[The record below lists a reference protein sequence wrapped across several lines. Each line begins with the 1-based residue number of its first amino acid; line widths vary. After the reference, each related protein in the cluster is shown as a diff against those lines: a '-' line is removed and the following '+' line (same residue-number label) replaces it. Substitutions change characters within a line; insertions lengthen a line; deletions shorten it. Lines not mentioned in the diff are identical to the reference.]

1 MAEYV
6 PLKIPVE
13 VLDGENSAK
22 TLEKIWQ
29 NIEKIAVAQQNLDPA
44 SKEFK
49 ALSGEFN
56 NCLKSTSAY
65 AKAVGDINKVNIQ
78 AQKETDRLAKAHAQQ
93 AKAAREAA
101 DPYRRLNQELK
112 EWQSFLRSSLADGK
126 TTELEINQIAAECRK
141 LTSDL
146 NNVNKR
152 FKDLTATQKENK
164 NVTETLKIAFGSFLG
179 ILGNQALMR
188 MTQVFRDFVT
198 SISQAGIALDGITNT
213 FAAGA
218 RGWKQGGEEME
229 WVANTAE
236 KLGLNLQ
243 STYEPYAK
251 FLTSFTRS
259 GGTLQESRQI
269 FEDLSTAMVSLHL
282 SSDQMNNVFVALEQ
296 MANKGTVQAE
306 ELKRQL
312 GNALPGA
319 FELAAQ
325 AMDVTTAE
333 LMDMMKKGQVVSRDF
348 LPKFAAL
355 VKDSLGTQVGIAADQ
370 YNSHLNRLKSQT
382 FLLQTTLGQM
392 LNEALT
398 PVVKGLTNIV
408 KTTNSVIKIF
418 NQSALATTV
427 LQSAFLAIIV
437 TLGVYVK
444 ETIAATTAT
453 IALATAQG
461 TVAPALTTF
470 QKLLLG
476 VNNLLKTKV
485 TWTGLA
491 TIATNGLRAA
501 LTALAAHPIAATLLA
516 IGSAALYVANSIN
529 KSKKA
534 FQEQYVQIQD
544 VSNNIVGL
552 ISDYSQLAAV
562 QNRSVAQQEAYNRAL
577 ESLKEAYPEI
587 LGYIDTNKI
596 NLNNLTQA
604 QAEHIAS
611 LAIMQKM
618 QEAEKV
624 KSQELNDVWRQA
636 GVFCKTW
643 GLNII
648 ATIQAV
654 EAAIISLINVA
665 GAGLQPW
672 KLFLKSERDKL
683 IGDITSLWGA
693 VKQSFQDAK
702 NVQFESVNEIEAR
715 YKNTVAKLGKEQQ
728 QIVKMLTYSSN
739 ALSNVAT
746 GKSGQEKGG
755 KSDIKSQAED
765 AWQALNRQANET
777 LELIRVNKL
786 AGKNTE
792 KLEKAYLGYKKQIDE
807 VNKAIEKLNKQE
819 KQINMTAAE
828 QAIKIWEDKKKA
840 LQNAEKQYK
849 GMLVAGNAYTK
860 TEIEQQRILMRGL
873 KAETQYNDYL
883 ANRENLMQISSR
895 TARDF
900 GNTLVDAIFNPM
912 EGETFWERLRDVGLS
927 ALKSIATSWSKT
939 LLDGMVKGFGA
950 GFVGTGGSFFQ
961 NLQGGILGMITGAA
975 GKQIGSFGTVGGG
988 TLGLGSA
995 SASAASLTTILG
1007 QLQQQSNGAAQGV
1020 TNLATSALN
1029 ASSNMIST
1037 ATSALSAGTNISGVT
1052 SPAVSAAQSV
1062 ASMAVAAPIAAVGM
1076 GALAATMTVASTAFQ
1091 AAAPALTEMAGAMAS
1106 LATSAATAATSM
1118 AAIAVATAAESV
1130 AKIPIVGGFL
1140 APVAATLTGAGI
1152 AAGTA
1157 MTGAAIGAS
1166 TAITG
1171 AGQMIGGA
1179 MAGIGNKLSGVSSL
1193 SKGANVVPH
1202 AKGGIVSSPTMFA
1215 MQGGNIG
1222 LAGEAGTEVIAPA
1235 RRMSNGDVG
1244 IGAVQPKVTVN
1255 NYTNSAVEVIKRPDN
1270 EMEIKITELNAMLSS
1285 SRTNKGWSNAQAR
1298 MSRQGRQIG

>member
-1 MAEYV
+1 
-6 PLKIPVE
+6 
-13 VLDGENSAK
+13 
-22 TLEKIWQ
+22 
-29 NIEKIAVAQQNLDPA
+29 
-44 SKEFK
+44 
-49 ALSGEFN
+49 
-56 NCLKSTSAY
+56 
-65 AKAVGDINKVNIQ
+65 
-78 AQKETDRLAKAHAQQ
+78 
-93 AKAAREAA
+93 
-101 DPYRRLNQELK
+101 
-112 EWQSFLRSSLADGK
+112 
-126 TTELEINQIAAECRK
+126 
-141 LTSDL
+141 
-146 NNVNKR
+146 
-152 FKDLTATQKENK
+152 
-164 NVTETLKIAFGSFLG
+164 
-179 ILGNQALMR
+179 
-188 MTQVFRDFVT
+188 
-198 SISQAGIALDGITNT
+198 
-213 FAAGA
+213 
-218 RGWKQGGEEME
+218 
-229 WVANTAE
+229 
-236 KLGLNLQ
+236 
-243 STYEPYAK
+243 
-251 FLTSFTRS
+251 
-259 GGTLQESRQI
+259 
-269 FEDLSTAMVSLHL
+269 
-282 SSDQMNNVFVALEQ
+282 
-296 MANKGTVQAE
+296 
-306 ELKRQL
+306 
-312 GNALPGA
+312 
-319 FELAAQ
+319 
-325 AMDVTTAE
+325 
-333 LMDMMKKGQVVSRDF
+333 
-348 LPKFAAL
+348 
-355 VKDSLGTQVGIAADQ
+355 
-370 YNSHLNRLKSQT
+370 
-382 FLLQTTLGQM
+382 
-392 LNEALT
+392 
-398 PVVKGLTNIV
+398 
-408 KTTNSVIKIF
+408 
-418 NQSALATTV
+418 
-427 LQSAFLAIIV
+427 
-437 TLGVYVK
+437 
-444 ETIAATTAT
+444 
-453 IALATAQG
+453 
-461 TVAPALTTF
+461 
-470 QKLLLG
+470 
-476 VNNLLKTKV
+476 
-485 TWTGLA
+485 
-491 TIATNGLRAA
+491 
-501 LTALAAHPIAATLLA
+501 
-516 IGSAALYVANSIN
+516 
-529 KSKKA
+529 
-534 FQEQYVQIQD
+534 
-544 VSNNIVGL
+544 
-552 ISDYSQLAAV
+552 
-562 QNRSVAQQEAYNRAL
+562 
-577 ESLKEAYPEI
+577 
-587 LGYIDTNKI
+587 
-596 NLNNLTQA
+596 
-604 QAEHIAS
+604 
-611 LAIMQKM
+611 
-618 QEAEKV
+618 
-624 KSQELNDVWRQA
+624 
-636 GVFCKTW
+636 
-643 GLNII
+643 
-648 ATIQAV
+648 
-654 EAAIISLINVA
+654 
-665 GAGLQPW
+665 
-672 KLFLKSERDKL
+672 
-683 IGDITSLWGA
+683 
-693 VKQSFQDAK
+693 
-702 NVQFESVNEIEAR
+702 
-715 YKNTVAKLGKEQQ
+715 
-728 QIVKMLTYSSN
+728 
-739 ALSNVAT
+739 
-746 GKSGQEKGG
+746 
-755 KSDIKSQAED
+755 
-765 AWQALNRQANET
+765 
-777 LELIRVNKL
+777 
-786 AGKNTE
+786 
-792 KLEKAYLGYKKQIDE
+792 
-807 VNKAIEKLNKQE
+807 
-819 KQINMTAAE
+819 MTAAE